1 MTVIIGHTTPF
12 GQSET
17 EKQVELRRVRKIVY
31 DVFREFCAARGR
43 PLSASVHAPPRIRE
57 REKAEHLRKAAG
69 KVQSAPILQRDS
81 QESPEAKSQ
90 RVLKKSSLD
99 AGNATVQI
107 LPVSLSDSGTTA
119 AQSGPT
125 PSQDPD
131 PEKTPTG
138 SPVRRGVRSPEE
150 FMKSFRSASAL
161 GFNLGGSTAAPRRI
175 IFTDV
180 PEWASISD
188 ILGLVHGGAVD
199 RVFVQGAG
207 SVAVQFC
214 EEESCQK
221 YIDTYTSGIRIEGAV
236 IKVAK
241 APTTDK
247 MIPSLTALINKG
259 ASRVVRAG
267 NIPLSMSL
275 QDVHQLVRNLHVE
288 HILYNARPGCPGSA
302 YLFFCS
308 ITHGHKFLD
317 KIRDQEPWEHCE
329 AGFVIDPCQA
339 ASTFHGNT
347 IPYQM
352 ANAEAV

>member
-1 MTVIIGHTTPF
+1 MRLSRFVPSILFEFILHF
-12 GQSET
+12 
-17 EKQVELRRVRKIVY
+17 VRNLRAGWLVLRHRLSLRSS
-31 DVFREFCAARGR
+31 F
-43 PLSASVHAPPRIRE
+43 PLT
-57 REKAEHLRKAAG
+57 
-69 KVQSAPILQRDS
+69 
-81 QESPEAKSQ
+81 
-90 RVLKKSSLD
+90 LKFE
-99 AGNATVQI
+99 QI

-288 HILYNARPGCPGSA
+288 HILYNARPGCVSSL
-302 YLFFCS
+302 YLPAVKDTDWHNLAGIC
-308 ITHGHKFLD
+308 ILVLLQHY
-317 KIRDQEPWEHCE
+317 PWPQVPRQNSGPRTMG
-329 AGFVIDPCQA
+329 AL
-339 ASTFHGNT
+339 
-347 IPYQM
+347 
-352 ANAEAV
+352 